1 MALSCISFWVLKQL
15 LVLHYQRLVTMA
27 KQLNEIEIQYLFL
40 FCVLGEEMQ
49 SEEKFEG
56 EIHSKKDDRICTGII
71 SQVFLKYLYLRFQIS
86 QISFFTTFLLGGIDF
101 NCVREKRKNV
111 SVIMLRQKNW
121 STINYGMNGKTQV

>member
-1 MALSCISFWVLKQL
+1 MALSYISFWVLKQL

-86 QISFFTTFLLGGIDF
+86 QISFFTTFLLDCIDF
-101 NCVREKRKNV
+101 NFVKEKKEKCFSDNA
-111 SVIMLRQKNW
+111 
-121 STINYGMNGKTQV
+121 QVAEKLVNKQ